1 LKRMLAIESE
11 AIQCK
16 EPLIAFYL
24 GMLEACRRDTK
35 ASINGMNAELLYW
48 READKD
54 SSIGDLLYHI
64 ALVEADWL
72 FTDILQEPI
81 PEHIANDLSH
91 EDRDNLGRLIH
102 IGQETAV
109 ALLSRLDAVRSELK
123 TSYSTMDC
131 ADFRRLRHLPRYDV
145 SPEWVL
151 HHLLQH
157 EAEHRGQI
165 NLLKR
170 KAIEANTSP

>member
-1 LKRMLAIESE
+1 MLTIESE

-16 EPLIAFYL
+16 EPLIASCL
-24 GMLEACRRDTK
+24 AMLEACRRDTK
-35 ASINGMNAELLYW
+35 ATINGMNEELLHW
-48 READKD
+48 RLADND
-54 SSIGDLLYHI
+54 SNIGDLLYHI

-72 FTDILQEPI
+72 FTDVLQKPM
-81 PEHIANDLSH
+81 PKHIANDLSH

-102 IGQETAV
+102 IREETAV
-109 ALLSRLDAVRSELK
+109 ALLSLLDAVRSELK
-123 TSYSTMDC
+123 TSYSTMDY
-131 ADFRRLRHLPRYDV
+131 ADFMRLRHLPKYDV

>member
-1 LKRMLAIESE
+1 MLTIESE
-11 AIQCK
+11 VIQCK
-16 EPLIAFYL
+16 EPLIASYL
-24 GMLEACRRDTK
+24 AMLEVCRKDTK
-35 ASINGMNAELLYW
+35 ASINGMNAEILYW
-48 READKD
+48 RSADKD

-72 FTDILQEPI
+72 FTDVLQKPM
-81 PEHIANDLSH
+81 PKHIANDLSH
-91 EDRDNLGRLIH
+91 EDRDSLGQLIH
-102 IGQETAV
+102 IGEETAV

-123 TSYSTMDC
+123 TSYYTMDY
-131 ADFRRLRHLPRYDV
+131 ADFRRLRSLPKYDV

-165 NLLKR
+165 KLLKR
-170 KAIEANTSP
+170 KAREANISP

>member
-1 LKRMLAIESE
+1 M
-11 AIQCK
+11 
-16 EPLIAFYL
+16 
-24 GMLEACRRDTK
+24 
-35 ASINGMNAELLYW
+35 
-48 READKD
+48 
-54 SSIGDLLYHI
+54 
-64 ALVEADWL
+64 EADWL

-81 PEHIANDLSH
+81 PEPIANDLSH

-102 IGQETAV
+102 IGEETAV

-123 TSYSTMDC
+123 TSYSTMDY
-131 ADFRRLRHLPRYDV
+131 ADFMRLRHLPKYDV

>member
-1 LKRMLAIESE
+1 MLTIESE

-16 EPLIAFYL
+16 DPLIALYFA
-24 GMLEACRRDTK
+24 MLEACRRDTK

-48 READKD
+48 RVADKD
-54 SSIGDLLYHI
+54 SNIGDLLYHI
-64 ALVEADWL
+64 AFVEADWL
-72 FTDILQEPI
+72 FTEVLQKPI
-81 PEHIANDLSH
+81 PEHIENDLSH

-102 IGQETAV
+102 IGEETAV
-109 ALLSRLDAVRSELK
+109 ALLSLLDAVRSELQ
-123 TSYSTMDC
+123 TSYSTMDY
-131 ADFRRLRHLPRYDV
+131 ADFRRLRHLPKYDV

-157 EAEHRGQI
+157 ESEHRGQI

-170 KAIEANTSP
+170 KAREANVNP

>member
-1 LKRMLAIESE
+1 MKRMLTIESE
-11 AIQCK
+11 AIQCR
-16 EPLIAFYL
+16 EPLIASYL
-24 GMLEACRRDTK
+24 AMLEACRRDTK
-35 ASINGMNAELLYW
+35 VSINGMNTELLYW
-48 READKD
+48 RVADKD

-72 FTDILQEPI
+72 FTDVLQKPI
-81 PEHIANDLSH
+81 PKYIADDLSH
-91 EDRDNLGRLIH
+91 EDRDNMGHLIH
-102 IGQETAV
+102 IGGETAV

-123 TSYSTMDC
+123 TAYSTMDYN
-131 ADFRRLRHLPRYDV
+131 DLRRLRHLPKYDV